1 MLSMPP
7 ISRLLACLMVGV
19 LSINAASTP
28 PKPLKTKAP
37 DYPAIT
43 IKEPIAG
50 TAVVQFTVGA
60 DGKVKKP
67 EVKSA
72 DDPAFGKAVL
82 KVLPEWD
89 FEPATKD
96 GEAIDK
102 RVSIPFQFKPNQNDM
117 LNRAFGRLIFKKF
130 DDKPIPMRELGQRPT
145 PKSPPRVSYP
155 KTKLGS
161 GEEQRVRVK
170 FLIGKD
176 GKTYNPEV
184 LDEVDNVWRLA
195 AISTIATRAFE
206 PMKKKGKPQLV
217 EVTFP
222 LMITEKPPERGGR
235 GGGGGGG
242 GGRGR

>member
-1 MLSMPP
+1 MLSIPLIP
-7 ISRLLACLMVGV
+7 RLLAALMAGV

-37 DYPAIT
+37 DYPALKV
-43 IKEPIAG
+43 KEPIAG

-60 DGKVKKP
+60 DGKVTKP
-67 EVKSA
+67 SVKSA
-72 DDPAFGKAVL
+72 DDEAFGKAVL
-82 KVLPEWD
+82 AVLPAWR

-96 GEAIDK
+96 GEAVDK

-117 LNRAFGRLIFKKF
+117 LNRAFGRMIFKKF
-130 DDKPIPMRELGQRPT
+130 EGKPIPMRELGQRPT

-155 KTKLGS
+155 KTKMGS

-184 LDEVDNVWRLA
+184 IDEVENVWRLA
-195 AISTIATRAFE
+195 AISTIATRVFE

-222 LMITEKPPERGGR
+222 IMITEKPPERGGR
-235 GGGGGGG
+235 GGGGGG
-242 GGRGR
+242 RGR